1 MYVHTRFVFA
11 DLVEVVGDLIMD
23 GRRVGDPLNFESLG
37 YLDYS
42 LSLGR
47 STMTKKLNFQN
58 VDHDSGFCPLDR
70 QFYNFV
76 KSR

>member
-47 STMTKKLNFQN
+47 STM
-58 VDHDSGFCPLDR
+58 VDEEAEFSKCG
-70 QFYNFV
+70 
-76 KSR
+76 SRFWILPIGSPIL